1 MNDSPFLWSSTPETW
16 VSSFF
21 CLAIP
26 RLNEWMNE
34 LEHVLS
40 HPVVL
45 LMLLLLSETSFS
57 SNLVTLELIVLS
69 LNLMCH
75 FLLESSITSS
85 YVHCSSA
92 PVVPVNIIQFGN
104 HCFKSVIFLPL
115 QGEPESSVSLIHSFI
130 HSLTQILWSSYYGHI
145 LF

>member
-1 MNDSPFLWSSTPETW
+1 M
-16 VSSFF
+16 
-21 CLAIP
+21 
-26 RLNEWMNE
+26 NEW
-34 LEHVLS
+34 EHVLS

-45 LMLLLLSETSFS
+45 LMLFLLSETSFS

-85 YVHCSSA
+85 YVHSSSA

-115 QGEPESSVSLIHSFI
+115 QGEPESSVSLIHSFTNSNTLEQLLWT
-130 HSLTQILWSSYYGHI
+130 HTILDITDSAVNRISEALCPQRAYA
-145 LF
+145 LVRK